1 MMTVMISKWVGDL
14 FNISLY
20 DIHVEL
26 LCIPFVESTP
36 PQRHTLMT
44 AADVR
49 CPAPAN
55 ASVPSPQYLRLRM
68 PSVPLPQYRSFSV
81 LFSSLLFVPR

>member
-44 AADVR
+44 AADV
-49 CPAPAN
+49 
-55 ASVPSPQYLRLRM
+55 SDHQTHTSTPQTYE
-68 PSVPLPQYRSFSV
+68 
-81 LFSSLLFVPR
+81 